1 MPPPPTPSPPLPRS
15 RTLVNSLPPPPPHPP
30 LPPDIGGFEG
40 SPPPELLTR
49 WVQFGCFSALLRTH
63 SSKLSPGRSLWSY
76 PNPYLSVMR
85 NFYRLRARLM
95 PYIATAQRVSHDEG
109 LQIMRPM
116 YYTHPLAEAAYADQ
130 GLHQYWWG
138 DDVWVAPIAAPMAKD
153 NASSATGI
161 ALRAQKEMQAM
172 NPGMMMGGLPGEKL
186 EKLKPGK
193 NGVPVSNGTLHQ
205 RNGLAAWTVWVP
217 PGSWIEWFSW
227 GWVRG
232 EGKKSG
238 GGDGGAPAA
247 YDTGPGSFIV
257 RNYSLGEA
265 PVFSRPGAI
274 IPMRT
279 LPDANSGSVPYGGE
293 VPHVVDGAAAGDGSL
308 GAPPPTG
315 GTSLLGLAG
324 APYTDLTFWVLPL
337 APDSGLSAKRPVT
350 TRARLYEDDGLS
362 KAAEESG
369 VFGWSEVSCTWE
381 RRKADKGVLGG
392 LLGGSGG
399 TDSLTCTLSAPAL
412 GPGAATLADAGIPS
426 KRALLWRV
434 IGSFPPAEVTLD
446 GVPVPRDGPA
456 APDAMGD
463 HGGWL
468 PGANAWAYSGPTLST
483 WVRVGVPVAA
493 GEAHTVRLS
502 WEAGLPAD
510 SPLLTAGY
518 ARTLARS
525 LVCKDEIDRG
535 YSLAFPSDVE
545 DVLNVS
551 ATATALSAARSGGA
565 AREALAALPAALKAG
580 MAKVAAVTAMFG
592 ATPSGFVMQQ
602 RCLGALAD
610 AAEAYPPPAAAAD
623 DPRVKIA
630 AAPPVYGSTIEHQR
644 GSAPGQITQYSST
657 PGQDEFTSEEGLGD
671 YYPQHA
677 FLQTTGLPEVD
688 WEAEGAGLPPGA
700 PVGAPATLR
709 RAAAA
714 AVSAAGSATFE
725 DDFSL

>member
-1 MPPPPTPSPPLPRS
+1 MQ
-15 RTLVNSLPPPPPHPP
+15 
-30 LPPDIGGFEG
+30 
-40 SPPPELLTR
+40 
-49 WVQFGCFSALLRTH
+49 WGCFSALLRTH

-109 LQIMRPM
+109 LQILRPM
-116 YYTHPLAEAAYADQ
+116 YYTHPLAEAAYQDQ

-161 ALRAQKEMQAM
+161 ALRAQKEMQAL
-172 NPGMMMGGLPGEKL
+172 NPGMMMMGGAMPGEKL
-186 EKLKPGK
+186 EKLRPGK
-193 NGVPVSNGTLHQ
+193 NGVPMANATLHQ
-205 RNGLAAWTVWVP
+205 RNGLTAWTVWVP

-232 EGKKSG
+232 EEKKGG
-238 GGDGGAPAA
+238 GGDGQRAPPAA

-257 RNYSLGEA
+257 RNYSLGEM
-265 PVFSRPGAI
+265 PVFSRPGTI

-279 LPDANSGSVPYGGE
+279 LPDANSASVPYGGE
-293 VPHVVDGAAAGDGSL
+293 GPHTVDGAAAGDGTL
-308 GAPPPTG
+308 GAPPPAG

-369 VFGWSEVSCTWE
+369 VYGWSDVTCTWA
-381 RRKADKGVLGG
+381 RKKGEKGGGVLGG
-392 LLGGSGG
+392 LLGGGG
-399 TDSLTCTLSAPAL
+399 GAVDSLTCTLSAPAL
-412 GPGAATLADAGIPS
+412 GPGAATLSDAGIPS

-434 IGSFPPAEVTLD
+434 IGSFPPATVAVD
-446 GVPVPRDGPA
+446 GVPVARDTPA

-468 PGANAWAYSGPTLST
+468 PSANAWAYSGPTLST
-483 WVRVGVPVAA
+483 WVRVGAPVAS
-493 GEAHTVRLS
+493 GEAHTVELT
-502 WEAGLPAD
+502 WEEGLPAD
-510 SPLLTAGY
+510 SPLLTSGY
-518 ARTLARS
+518 SRTLARS
-525 LVCKDEIDRG
+525 LVCKDEVDRG
-535 YSLAFPSDVE
+535 YSLVFPSDVE

-565 AREALAALPAALKAG
+565 AREALAAVPAALRAG
-580 MAKVAAVTAMFG
+580 MEKVGAVTAMYG
-592 ATPSGFVMQQ
+592 TTPSGFVMQQ

-610 AAEAYPPPAAAAD
+610 AAEGYPPPPAAAD
-623 DPRVKIA
+623 DPRVVIA
-630 AAPPVYGSTIEHQR
+630 SAPQKYGSTIEHQR

-677 FLQTTGLPEVD
+677 YLRTTNLPEVD
-688 WEAEGAGLPPGA
+688 MRAEGAGLPPGA
-700 PVGAPATLR
+700 PVVPAPRGAAAPR
-709 RAAAA
+709 RAAVDATGAA
-714 AVSAAGSATFE
+714 AVIDE
-725 DDFSL
+725 DEFSL